1 MHALHDMN
9 GLNIMKYH
17 STATPVSHL
26 PTVEKGI
33 AEHYMQRAFSSYS
46 VMVVMVMVMTVMT
59 LMRVMV
65 MMLDRCCKG

>member
-46 VMVVMVMVMTVMT
+46 VMVMVMVVMVMTVMT
-59 LMRVMV
+59 VMV
-65 MMLDRCCKG
+65 MMLDRRCKG